1 MSYFLVIFDRHRRKI
16 DTEVERIEDPDRA
29 VRRLFEL
36 EEQLQTPGDRGVV
49 LLVAD
54 DEEDLR
60 RTHAQYFKS
69 FDELLELA

>member
-49 LLVAD
+49 
-54 DEEDLR
+54 R
-60 RTHAQYFKS
+60 RARR
-69 FDELLELA
+69 